1 MDLKNIISI
10 PFGVSGNIFSLDD
23 AIKADKITHAD
34 AILVAR
40 GGIGNP
46 LLVKNINN
54 YFDKIGDIKEPNIND
69 QTKYLFEY
77 VDLLVKEIGEK
88 RAVSV
93 LKGLAPKFYSHFSFA
108 KNIRREITGNI
119 NSIEDLKNIVS
130 ILTKNDV

>member
-1 MDLKNIISI
+1 MKNIISI
-10 PFGVSGNIFSLDD
+10 PFGVSGNIFSLED

-54 YFDKIGDIKEPNIND
+54 YFDGIDDIKEPNIND

-93 LKGLAPKFYSHFSFA
+93 LKGIAPKFYSHFSFA

-119 NSIEDLKNIVS
+119 NSIEDLKNIVAT
-130 ILTKNDV
+130 ITKNNV